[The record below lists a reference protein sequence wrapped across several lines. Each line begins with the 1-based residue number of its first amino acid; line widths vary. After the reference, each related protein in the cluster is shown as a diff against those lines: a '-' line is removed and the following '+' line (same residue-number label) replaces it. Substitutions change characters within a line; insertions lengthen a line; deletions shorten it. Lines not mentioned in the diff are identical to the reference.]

1 MNWARLSRRSKPN
14 QCGSPRQQGM
24 PHSPAAALHR
34 GFLLLPRLSLEKR
47 SGAAGQTPA
56 VAVLRCRRGAS
67 SSLCGFPPGGATPP
81 RLPRAR
87 LLPPSAGR
95 ARPAALGAAAPRRPL
110 AAGAAPQ
117 AAPGPGP
124 GPGQQEVG
132 EGPAGA
138 AERCAPHQQLRAG
151 RVSLGFQKRA
161 S

>member
-67 SSLCGFPPGGATPP
+67 SSLCGLPPGGATPP

-87 LLPPSAGR
+87 LLPPIRRPSPPGR
-95 ARPAALGAAAPRRPL
+95 PRRGGTAATPSGGSGAAGGPGAG
-110 AAGAAPQ
+110 AGAGAA
-117 AAPGPGP
+117 G
-124 GPGQQEVG
+124 
-132 EGPAGA
+132 
-138 AERCAPHQQLRAG
+138 G
-151 RVSLGFQKRA
+151 RGGTGRGG
-161 S
+161 